1 MLLDRVYFFKK
12 IFLSTFSNRMWFEY
26 VSDSLRVAS
35 YSLTYGWDTFY
46 YIKTFGKNRVRYNFQ
61 LDYTCT
67 TIEQN
72 LNDMVFDRGH
82 LYSSIR

>member
-46 YIKTFGKNRVRYNFQ
+46 YIKTFWKIASGIISNSTIHAPQ
-61 LDYTCT
+61 LSR
-67 TIEQN
+67 I
-72 LNDMVFDRGH
+72 
-82 LYSSIR
+82 